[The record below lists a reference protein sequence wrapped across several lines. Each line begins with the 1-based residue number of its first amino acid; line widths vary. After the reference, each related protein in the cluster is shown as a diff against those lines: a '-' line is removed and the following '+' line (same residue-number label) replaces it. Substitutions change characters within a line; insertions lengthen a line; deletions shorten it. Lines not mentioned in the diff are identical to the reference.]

1 MCHNQDPMAYMALFS
16 TLLIIGWWI
25 FIINVYWPKKNN
37 NLGYRKQIDHKKSKW
52 DKFIYGDL

>member
-37 NLGYRKQIDHKKSKW
+37 NLGYRKQIDHKKS
-52 DKFIYGDL
+52 LLV